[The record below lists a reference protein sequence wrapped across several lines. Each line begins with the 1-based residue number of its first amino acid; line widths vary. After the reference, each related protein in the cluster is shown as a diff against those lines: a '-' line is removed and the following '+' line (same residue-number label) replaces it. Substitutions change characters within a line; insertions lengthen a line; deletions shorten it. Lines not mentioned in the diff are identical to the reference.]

1 MAEVIVRPGQPDE
14 YTIPFT
20 HGWERRQIVG
30 RMRRLRIEVDRDEAK
45 SANLNRKNDK
55 VELSGVDTVRLTDV
69 QTGTE
74 TWTLIG
80 YSAEWDANRAGFTPG
95 GDLREGD
102 DQTLI
107 TNLVGEVST
116 WSAGTINSFTGP
128 LSFVFSHAHRHE
140 ALRRIEKNTPG
151 EIKFRDFGTV
161 DYVDRLGSDK
171 SGSVTLSDSNANI
184 EEEINITERG
194 RELDGTHIRVLG
206 AHEGE
211 AQLFVNLVPDGDS
224 GNYENEVTYSSL
236 RWSDSSDTDWDRW
249 SNQDITDQATLEE
262 EAGALAEELKETL
275 VKAEATVATSVGLEV
290 GDTVRVVKDDA
301 DLDRD
306 MRVHKK
312 WRRAGTLSEV
322 GGGATVVDKVM
333 LSTRTTLQ
341 TEDDRDL
348 EEIRKFNTGFQGSSV
363 AVNGGPVI
371 GAVDSANP
379 LTFGFRYPDLEFE
392 NTATLRVRGESY
404 RIDSK
409 GSAAGGGFFET
420 SSSGGTNDDTTA
432 SGGSETIFET
442 SDPNSEHGRL
452 VSADSALT
460 TINDTGGNWDFFSN
474 ADFTGDWEFLV
485 FHILATSPDG
495 VIEVRVSDDGTAP
508 YYPRENGVVIN
519 GTSGTGESS
528 SGATII
534 VPERDPSL
542 ELEYRTNTAV
552 SGNLNAIG
560 MSIGDHF
567 HDVTVDIPSHTHQFD
582 WLHDHTLDV
591 DDHTHPPDPGIF
603 TTNDT
608 PSNVGVDINGTTVA
622 TGIGTGTFETTVDI
636 GGDLTNDAWNDIT
649 LTSDSLG
656 RLQATV
662 FIEGY
667 DQVGTQ

>member
-1 MAEVIVRPGQPDE
+1 MPDVIVRPGAPDE

-20 HGWERRQIVG
+20 HGWELREIVG
-30 RMRRLRIEVDRDEAK
+30 RMRRLRIEVDRAEAK
-45 SANLNRKNDK
+45 AANLNPKNDK
-55 VELSGVDTVRLTDV
+55 IELSGVDTVRLTDV

-74 TWTLIG
+74 TWTLQG

-107 TNLVGEVST
+107 TNLVGEVSS

-140 ALRRIEKNTPG
+140 ALRRIEKNVPG
-151 EIKFRDFGTV
+151 ELKFRDFGTV
-161 DYVDRLGSDK
+161 DYVDRLGTDK
-171 SGSVTLSDSNANI
+171 SGSVTLSDTNANI
-184 EEEINITERG
+184 EEEITITERG

-211 AQLFVNLVPDGDS
+211 AQLFVNLVPSGDS
-224 GNYENEVTYSSL
+224 GNYDNEVTYSSP
-236 RWSDSSDTDWDRW
+236 RWSDSGDTDWDRW

-262 EAGALAEELKETL
+262 EAAALAEELKETL

-301 DLDRD
+301 DLDRE

-312 WRRAGTLSEV
+312 WRRAGTMTDV

-341 TEDDRDL
+341 TDDDADL

-404 RIDSK
+404 RVDSQPKSHSHDVDIDIPDHDHDVDIFTTTPNAAPDSDATTPLSLLSS
-409 GSAAGGGFFET
+409 GDIVDTIDYEFVDGDGAVGLPYATLSNSADVSSGPIDFTIENTTQNRTLISESGFTLAPYDTRIFMTADVGGNIEGDSVEFNMQSGGPNDISMSHGLTVLSDHSHTIDETETSDDGGAFFTTET
-420 SSSGGTNDDTTA
+420 SS
-432 SGGSETIFET
+432 
-442 SDPNSEHGRL
+442 
-452 VSADSALT
+452 
-460 TINDTGGNWDFFSN
+460 
-474 ADFTGDWEFLV
+474 
-485 FHILATSPDG
+485 
-495 VIEVRVSDDGTAP
+495 
-508 YYPRENGVVIN
+508 
-519 GTSGTGESS
+519 
-528 SGATII
+528 
-534 VPERDPSL
+534 
-542 ELEYRTNTAV
+542 TAV
-552 SGNLNAIG
+552 G
-560 MSIGDHF
+560 
-567 HDVTVDIPSHTHQFD
+567 QE
-582 WLHDHTLDV
+582 
-591 DDHTHPPDPGIF
+591 PGIF
-603 TTNDT
+603 TTADT
-608 PSNVGVDINGTTVA
+608 PSNVGVEINGTTVA

-636 GGDLTNDAWNDIT
+636 AGELTNDAWNDIT

-656 RLQATV
+656 RIQATV

-667 DQVGTQ
+667 DQVGMQ